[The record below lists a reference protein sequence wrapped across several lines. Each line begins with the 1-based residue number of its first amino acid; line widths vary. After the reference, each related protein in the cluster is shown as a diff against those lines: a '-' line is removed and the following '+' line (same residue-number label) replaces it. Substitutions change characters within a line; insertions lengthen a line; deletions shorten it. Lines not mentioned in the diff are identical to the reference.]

1 MPRYSY
7 SVYDSRGLL
16 KRGALDAV
24 SRQSALEVLRGR
36 GLFPLDLVEETRRQ
50 ATAQRWWER
59 EISLGDGSL
68 PLPALS
74 TFTGEL
80 ATLVKA
86 DLPLDQA
93 LHILA
98 VQPTVTR
105 RMRTVAA
112 ALLAAV
118 REGQSLSGAMSG
130 RGPEFPEYYWRL
142 VQAGEASGALSDVLS
157 DLARFLERSCEARAQ
172 IGSALLY
179 PAILLLAAAAALF
192 VILTVL
198 VPTLVPLFRDSG
210 APLPLS
216 LRVLVDAEAFVV
228 SHGPLLLLA
237 LAGTVGAAIVLFRH
251 PDARLAF
258 DRTILRLPVVGSLIS
273 QRETAR
279 FCRTLGTLVH
289 NGVPMLDAMR
299 IAGDVMQNRAFA
311 SAVAEAGTSI
321 QEGSGLSPP
330 LLECGLFSELSL
342 RLISVG
348 EQAGQLEPMLMRVAD
363 LHETMLQR
371 QVARLVSLMTPALT
385 LVIGGMVGGLIMS
398 VMNAI
403 LTINELPGL

>member
-1 MPRYSY
+1 
-7 SVYDSRGLL
+7 
-16 KRGALDAV
+16 
-24 SRQSALEVLRGR
+24 
-36 GLFPLDLVEETRRQ
+36 
-50 ATAQRWWER
+50 
-59 EISLGDGSL
+59 
-68 PLPALS
+68 
-74 TFTGEL
+74 
-80 ATLVKA
+80 
-86 DLPLDQA
+86 
-93 LHILA
+93 
-98 VQPTVTR
+98 
-105 RMRTVAA
+105 
-112 ALLAAV
+112 
-118 REGQSLSGAMSG
+118 MSG